1 MLNQFQFNFSSVF
14 EMWLK
19 VIITVVLGV
28 AVSGTP
34 LHNDNDSPFLIESL
48 NDVST
53 FILNPPITYRLP
65 NDSFPLS
72 YDLHLRTDIDQGIAD
87 FQGRVKI
94 HIKMRNST
102 NEIVLHYK
110 QINITNIE
118 LRDPETLATERT
130 ALTFY
135 YIQSHDFLVIDLGV
149 IKNAGVEIILDIE
162 YIGKLRDDQ
171 EGFYRGSYKN
181 ENNEDVWYA
190 TTQFEIAEAR
200 HAMPCYDEP
209 GIRAPIKLAISH
221 KPIYEAHANMPVLT
235 KMSDDNPAYNKTIF
249 METPA
254 MQTYLLAFLISD
266 FKFKDAPSAST
277 RIPQKIY
284 AISEAIAKGY
294 ADYAASV
301 VGAVVKNLDEYIGF
315 NYPLPKLDHVGE

>member
-1 MLNQFQFNFSSVF
+1 
-14 EMWLK
+14 MWLK
-19 VIITVVLGV
+19 VIIAIALGV

-34 LHNDNDSPFLIESL
+34 LHNDGPFLIESF
-48 NDVST
+48 NGVSKL
-53 FILNPPITYRLP
+53 IANPPTTYRLP
-65 NDSFPLS
+65 NDSYPLS
-72 YDLHLRTDIDQGIAD
+72 YDLYLRTDIDQGIAD

-94 HIKMRNST
+94 HIKMQSTT
-102 NEIVLHYK
+102 NEIVLHSK
-110 QINITNIE
+110 QINITNIDM
-118 LRDPETLATERT
+118 RDPETLAAERNT
-130 ALTFY
+130 LTFY

-149 IKNAGVEIILDIE
+149 VKNAGIELVLDIQ

-200 HAMPCYDEP
+200 SALPCYDEP
-209 GIRAPIKLAISH
+209 GIRANIKLAISH
-221 KPIYEAHANMPVLT
+221 KPAYEAHANMPILT

-249 METPA
+249 METPP
-254 MQTYLLAFLISD
+254 MQTYLLAFLVSD
-266 FKFKDAPSAST
+266 FKFRDAPSAST

-284 AISEAIAKGY
+284 AISEAITKGY